1 MTRLI
6 AGLVAALGV
15 AVVAYNVVHLDDFS
29 VFALIPLSLSPF
41 LFMGALLI
49 ARVPRNAVGWL
60 LTGSGILFAL
70 AFVGGEYA
78 TVALV
83 NDPGR
88 LPGGEI
94 GAAFSQGAFPGA
106 IGLTVLL
113 LLFFPSG
120 RGLGGRWTWVERALV
135 AFTVLLAFV
144 DLCRD
149 VPVQIGPMTSDA
161 PQAEI
166 PNALAFPGAFGQLVT
181 TVAQVVDKT
190 STPLALAAPLS
201 LFIRF
206 RRSSTTEREQIKW
219 LAYTGTVALALLVIG
234 NSVPSDWG
242 NVLWPLNLVALGTLP
257 VAIAVAIFRYHL
269 YDIDLLIRRTL
280 VYGTVSAILLVAYV
294 GGVGVFES
302 LLAPFT
308 AGNGIAVAVSTLGVV
323 ALFQP
328 VRRRIQSA
336 VDHRFFRA
344 KYDAQ
349 RTLDAF
355 ATRLRDEVD
364 LDTLERE
371 LLGAARDTVQPAHAT
386 VWLRPARNDSRT
398 AAG

>member
-1 MTRLI
+1 MTRVV
-6 AGLVAALGV
+6 AGLVAAFGIA
-15 AVVAYNVVHLDDFS
+15 AVTYNVVNLGNFGG
-29 VFALIPLSLSPF
+29 FALIPISLAPF
-41 LFMGALLI
+41 AFVGALLI

-60 LTGSGILFAL
+60 LSGSSVFFAL
-70 AFVGGEYA
+70 AFVGAEYA
-78 TVALV
+78 MVALV

-88 LPGGEI
+88 LPAGDV
-94 GAAFSQGAFPGA
+94 AAALSQGSVPAA
-106 IGLTVLL
+106 IGLIVLL

-120 RGLGGRWTWVERALV
+120 RGLGGWWTLLERALI
-135 AFTVLLAFV
+135 AFVVLVAFV

-149 VPVQIGPMTSDA
+149 IPVPVGLQLSDGPQM
-161 PQAEI
+161 EI
-166 PNALAFPGAFGQLVT
+166 ANALALPGPLG
-181 TVAQVVDKT
+181 QVVT
-190 STPLALAAPLS
+190 SVAEIVEKSIPLVLVAPLS
-201 LFIRF
+201 LFVRF
-206 RRSSTTEREQIKW
+206 RRSSAAERQQIKW
-219 LAYTGTVALALLVIG
+219 LAYSGTVALGLLVIG
-234 NSVPSDWG
+234 NSAPGEWG
-242 NVLWPLNLVALGTLP
+242 NVVWPLNLVALGALP

-280 VYGTVSAILLVAYV
+280 VYGTVSAILVGAYV
-294 GGVGVFES
+294 GGVAVFES

-355 ATRLRDEVD
+355 AARLRDEVD

-371 LLGAARDTVQPAHAT
+371 LVGAARETVQPAQAT
-386 VWLRPARNDSRT
+386 VWLRGTR
-398 AAG
+398 